1 MGTIRIQK
9 YLSQAGICSRR
20 KAEEYIASWL
30 IKVNG
35 RIAEI
40 GQSIDPI
47 IDNVEMWEKAIQEQK
62 DFLYYKVNK
71 PRWVVTT
78 CANIWEKTI
87 LDVID
92 IDRRVFPI
100 GRLDKE
106 TTGLILLTSD
116 WRLANYLMHPR
127 YNHEKEY
134 IVQTF
139 GPIMDWALEKM
150 RNGLFILG
158 SYTKKAIIKR
168 ISSEK
173 FSIIISEW
181 RNRQIRRMVEK
192 VGSEVK
198 NLKRIRIE
206 NIELWNLK
214 EWEYKSL
221 TKFEKNALF
230 KKLEIE

>member
-1 MGTIRIQK
+1 MGTMRIQK

-20 KAEEYIASWL
+20 KAEEYIASGM

-35 RIAEI
+35 KIAEI

-221 TKFEKNALF
+221 TKFEKDALF